1 MQASAWRS
9 FNCIKL
15 EQSMAIHRSNKF
27 QQKWLTSCQSEE
39 LMECRC
45 ISLWCQLHVR
55 QRWFLSECI
64 HLSFDD
70 CRSKMSAVCFPFPHF
85 LISNFSFLISSFL
98 LLEWPV
104 YITGY
109 ATENIRKCYQPSLV
123 PRPRPAFACSMV
135 SFARGES
142 LGTRLLLP
150 KPMQWMAECLFVGLF
165 FFHTPVRTPVA
176 FHTAKNKW
184 QFCLK
189 LIDAYHNHLI
199 PLYRIKQHWNLL
211 PVCGAIRKRPW

>member
-150 KPMQWMAECLFVGLF
+150 KPMQWMAECFCGSF
-165 FFHTPVRTPVA
+165 FFFTHPFVHQLL
-176 FHTAKNKW
+176 FI
-184 QFCLK
+184 QLK
-189 LIDAYHNHLI
+189 INGSSV
-199 PLYRIKQHWNLL
+199 WN
-211 PVCGAIRKRPW
+211 